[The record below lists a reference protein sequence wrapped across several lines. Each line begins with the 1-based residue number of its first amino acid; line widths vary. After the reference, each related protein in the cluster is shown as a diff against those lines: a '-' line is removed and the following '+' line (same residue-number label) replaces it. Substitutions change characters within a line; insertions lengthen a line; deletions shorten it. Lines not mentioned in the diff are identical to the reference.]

1 MTIEKG
7 WISLIVV
14 RWRIILV
21 LVSVIKL
28 MLMAWAPT
36 YGDLFNWAE
45 GANLVLGFL
54 SAGRLPSVSAT
65 GAYGP
70 LQLVLSPFFWLW
82 TKLPI
87 DHPSI
92 FIMRASS
99 QSASTLSAVS
109 LIFLLKLPTFL
120 ADVAIGVLLFQLVR
134 RITSSDQN
142 GMVAFLLWYANPF
155 NIFWIEVFGGMDVI
169 PTLVL
174 MLAVV
179 VGSNREWFKSGFCVA
194 VATVLR
200 IFPILTFPFFVL
212 AVKGGRTRAYAFL
225 FSGFLLPLIGGAV
238 VLYITGAGTIV
249 SMLNTP
255 LRESWLLDFLGFK
268 LTNQYVRLVPVLL
281 AIQFYVVIRYWKEPR
296 LIHLVA
302 VSLLALLV
310 AHTYSGIN
318 HHFIWVV
325 PFLTASV
332 AINHNELW
340 LFIVTFVTASLYPFI
355 FPLPAVPLVIDIIH
369 FFDPFYAGCFYAAK
383 AAYLITINFKN
394 IRP

>member
-1 MTIEKG
+1 MTIREG
-7 WISLIVV
+7 WIIRILA
-14 RWRIILV
+14 RWRIV
-21 LVSVIKL
+21 FALVSGIKL
-28 MLMAWAPT
+28 LLMVWAPT
-36 YGDLFNWAE
+36 YGDLFNWAG
-45 GANLVLGFL
+45 GAKLVLEFL
-54 SAGRLPSVSAT
+54 SAGRFPAVSAT
-65 GAYGP
+65 GVYGP

-82 TKLPI
+82 IMLPV

-92 FIMRASS
+92 LFIQGSS
-99 QSASTLSAVS
+99 HSTLSAIS
-109 LIFLLKLPTFL
+109 LIFLMRLPTLL
-120 ADVAIGVLLFQLVR
+120 ADIAIGVLLFKLVR
-134 RITSSDQN
+134 RITSSDQK
-142 GMVAFLLWYANPF
+142 GTVAFLLWYANPF

-174 MLAVV
+174 VLAVV
-179 VGSNREWFKSGFCVA
+179 IGSNREWFKSGLCVA

-225 FSGFLLPLIGGAV
+225 FSGFLLPLIGGLV
-238 VLYITGAGTIV
+238 VLYITGAGTMV

-255 LRESWLLDFLGFK
+255 LREYWLLDFLGFK
-268 LTNQYVRLVPVLL
+268 LTNQFVRLVPVLL
-281 AIQFYVVIRYWKEPR
+281 AIQFYVVIRYWKDPG

-302 VSLLALLV
+302 VSLLSLLV
-310 AHTYSGIN
+310 AHTYGGIN

-332 AINHNELW
+332 AINHDEYW
-340 LFIVTFVTASLYPFI
+340 IFIVTFVTASLYPFI
-355 FPLPAVPLVIDIIH
+355 FPIPAIPLSSDIIH

-383 AAYLITINFKN
+383 AAYLIKINFKN